1 MINTWHS
8 YFFGCWQVKFTALPW
23 ANVCKIISSTFRGS
37 RQGALFSNVW
47 KFSILRHFK
56 ITFLQVFDCT
66 SDFPYGTK
74 TTSTKSL
81 ISSQSGPTLSITS
94 ENDQTYTET
103 ASIASVDAI
112 ADNWQK
118 KNKIWKW
125 NCMKDYEE
133 ENHADPQNPP
143 RPNRQNIIIV
153 QEPLILTYSR
163 GPM

>member
-37 RQGALFSNVW
+37 RQGSFFSNVW
-47 KFSILRHFK
+47 IE
-56 ITFLQVFDCT
+56 TFWNN
-66 SDFPYGTK
+66 
-74 TTSTKSL
+74 
-81 ISSQSGPTLSITS
+81 ISSSIWWHLRLSIWDKDYIHKVFNLIPKRTHLINYVRKWPNIYRNCFNS
-94 ENDQTYTET
+94 FRRCN
-103 ASIASVDAI
+103 S
-112 ADNWQK
+112 WQLAK

-125 NCMKDYEE
+125 NCINDYEE

-143 RPNRQNIIIV
+143 TPTRQSMVIG